1 MKFLLVFMLVFTAAF
16 CEEKPANGTAMQKW
30 AKEITAGAQIPTD
43 KFLAFYLNKD
53 EPKKV
58 IFSQNV
64 DRISVNYE
72 GEGFRDIPSQNL
84 MAYWVGEF
92 NFDADVEK
100 MVLGDYGWS
109 TLVIA
114 VDGTDVLGGMSSNKK
129 RPLTYKFSKGKHKIE
144 AWFLNDAHSSGLFVD
159 FKDVVPFYRQKDAVA
174 KIATDRDYDV
184 WLGAVYESAQ
194 MDNKV
199 KVVLEKSQKPLVLLL
214 SSYRAVEWEISNPQ
228 NNEILATLVF
238 NPISRAEGGKNV
250 LYVEDYR
257 YSEAVDG
264 LKCQCI
270 SGKVFHC
277 EGSEI
282 YDMNERVL
290 GVFGKGLS
298 GFAGKHGANSLNL
311 PSIAIT
317 PKEIE
322 ASKSRLAAVEADRKK
337 CESTPMDD
345 VFR

>member
-1 MKFLLVFMLVFTAAF
+1 MRFFIILVLAFAAF
-16 CEEKPANGTAMQKW
+16 AQESNMQKW
-30 AKEITAGAQIPTD
+30 AKEITADAQIPQD

-58 IFSQNV
+58 VFSENV
-64 DRISVNYE
+64 DRISVNYKGNSFHE
-72 GEGFRDIPSQNL
+72 IPSPNL

-114 VDGTDVLGGMSSNKK
+114 VDGTDVLGGTSSNQK

-144 AWFLNDAHSSGLFVD
+144 AWFLNDAHSSELFVD
-159 FKDVVPFYRQKDAVA
+159 FKDVEPFYRQKDAVA
-174 KIATDRDYDV
+174 KIPADKDYDL
-184 WLGAVYESAQ
+184 WLGAIYESAQ
-194 MDNKV
+194 MNNRV
-199 KVVLEKSQKPLVLLL
+199 KLNLAKSDKPIVLLL

-228 NNEILATLVF
+228 KNEILAVLIY
-238 NPISRAEGGKNV
+238 NPISSVRGVSGA

-257 YSEAVDG
+257 YTEAADG
-264 LKCQCI
+264 LKCECI
-270 SGKVFHC
+270 SGNVFHC
-277 EGSEI
+277 DGSEI
-282 YDMNERVL
+282 YDMNGRVNGIFGRGL
-290 GVFGKGLS
+290 GA
-298 GFAGKHGANSLNL
+298 FAGKHAVNSLDL
-311 PSIAIT
+311 PGLVIT
-317 PKEIE
+317 PKILDE
-322 ASKSRLAAVEADRKK
+322 SKARLLSVEADRKK